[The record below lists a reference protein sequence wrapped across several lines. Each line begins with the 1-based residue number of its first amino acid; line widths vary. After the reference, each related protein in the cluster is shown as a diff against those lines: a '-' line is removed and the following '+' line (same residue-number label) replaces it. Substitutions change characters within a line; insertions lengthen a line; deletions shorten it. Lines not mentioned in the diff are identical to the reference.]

1 MNKIDFNLYL
11 ITGRNQTLGRPLE
24 WVVEAALAGGVRAVQ
39 LREKELGIR
48 PLIALAV
55 RLRELTRRYGALLL
69 VNERLDVCL
78 EAEADGVHLRS
89 DGLPPPVARRL
100 LGKEKIIGVSC
111 HSLEEA
117 LAAERGGADFIT
129 LGPLFATPSKKG
141 MGTPIGLPLFRS
153 AVEKLTIPVFA
164 LGGAGISTVEPIMK
178 QGAGGIAV
186 ISALM
191 SAEDPCREAR
201 RLLSSLIKQSL

>member
-69 VNERLDVCL
+69 INE
-78 EAEADGVHLRS
+78 
-89 DGLPPPVARRL
+89 
-100 LGKEKIIGVSC
+100 I
-111 HSLEEA
+111 
-117 LAAERGGADFIT
+117 
-129 LGPLFATPSKKG
+129 
-141 MGTPIGLPLFRS
+141 
-153 AVEKLTIPVFA
+153 
-164 LGGAGISTVEPIMK
+164 
-178 QGAGGIAV
+178 
-186 ISALM
+186 
-191 SAEDPCREAR
+191 PCRCR
-201 RLLSSLIKQSL
+201 